1 MRVVGVVAGTNVL
14 KGLPSTRTSLGA
26 ALVDTSSEL
35 ATAIGIAVTG
45 TLLAALF
52 TGSIASSDWSPLQAG
67 QFETAVTVSGLALTV
82 LAGALVAVGLVR
94 SHGARGGRAG

>member
-1 MRVVGVVAGTNVL
+1 VVGAVASSLDV
-14 KGLPSTRTSLGA
+14 STRA
-26 ALVDTSSEL
+26 APIEVRVSGRPFRTFVP

-52 TGSIASSDWSPLQAG
+52 TGSIVSSDWSAARAA

-94 SHGARGGRAG
+94 SRKAPGGRAG